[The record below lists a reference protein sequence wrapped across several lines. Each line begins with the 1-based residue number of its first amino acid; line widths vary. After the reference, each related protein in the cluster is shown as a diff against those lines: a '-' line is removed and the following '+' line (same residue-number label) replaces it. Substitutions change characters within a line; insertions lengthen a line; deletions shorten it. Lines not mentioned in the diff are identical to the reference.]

1 MMKLAV
7 LSESPA
13 DEAALRILVD
23 AVLGQPTEAVAPP
36 ALRSRGWPS
45 VRNILPAVIKHLYY
59 QTDADGLVV
68 VVDSNGTL
76 PHDES
81 HSAEN
86 DSEKKCRLCQL
97 QRSADRVRR
106 DLRPVA
112 TRGDLGVF
120 VGLACPAVEAWYR
133 CGLDPEA
140 NEAAWRRTLESDGS
154 APPRIKALKQAV
166 YGTDRPGL
174 QLEIRRAQ
182 EEARRLA
189 GDVECVERAFP
200 GGFGSFAD
208 HLRRWTSDQ
217 SQA

>member
-1 MMKLAV
+1 MKLAV

-23 AVLGQPTEAVAPP
+23 AILGQPTEPIEPP

-68 VVDSNGTL
+68 VVDSNGTA

-81 HSAEN
+81 HSAEA
-86 DSEKKCRLCQL
+86 DTDKKCRFCQL
-97 QRSADRVRR
+97 QRIAGRVRR

-133 CGLDPEA
+133 SGLDREA
-140 NEAAWRRTLESDGS
+140 SEATWRRALEAGDH
-154 APPRIKALKQAV
+154 APHRIKALKKAV
-166 YGTDRPGL
+166 YGTDRPSL
-174 QLEIRRAQ
+174 PLETARAI
-182 EEARRLA
+182 EEAGRLA
-189 GDVECVERAFP
+189 EDLGPLERTFP
-200 GGFGSFAD
+200 GGFGIFAD
-208 HLRRWTSDQ
+208 HLRRRTSDQ